1 MTAKVAKL
9 GCAIFEVPISYYGR
23 TYEQGKKIGMTD
35 GIAAVWYIVRYN
47 WLTTLAASYRTI
59 PTSLRRIKSGR
70 VMLNPPARR
79 SNLSRLFAT
88 NARHPLYRW
97 HS

>member
-1 MTAKVAKL
+1 VTAKVAKL

-47 WLTTLAASYRTI
+47 WLTSLTASYRAI
-59 PTSLRRIKSGR
+59 PNL
-70 VMLNPPARR
+70 PPADGERTGHAQP
-79 SNLSRLFAT
+79 AT
-88 NARHPLYRW
+88 AP
-97 HS
+97 SES